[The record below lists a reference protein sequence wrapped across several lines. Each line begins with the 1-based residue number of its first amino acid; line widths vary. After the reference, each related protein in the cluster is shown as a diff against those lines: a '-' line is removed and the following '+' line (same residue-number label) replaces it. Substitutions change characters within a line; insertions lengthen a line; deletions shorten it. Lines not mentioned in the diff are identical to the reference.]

1 MRLNPEYM
9 PDPDPKSEGP
19 KFQLLDTLDDLP
31 ANKIEELMKF
41 RDKIDSML
49 EHELEQRDEQDPF
62 ITFMAFQEL
71 KIHALQQEIH
81 NIHKM
86 IVTLATAVDKL
97 EGKSE

>member
-1 MRLNPEYM
+1 M